1 MCKLHI
7 ICAQFVHFYFHF
19 LTPSNISALKSI
31 FQKCINIYVVQCAQR
46 VNGKAQDM
54 PKIA

>member
-19 LTPSNISALKSI
+19 LTPTNISALKSI
-31 FQKCINIYVVQCAQR
+31 FQKCINIYVVHCAQR